1 MKATLKMIK
10 NVSGQP
16 DFMKLKECILVHK
29 SKFWA
34 YKIVFIT
41 SRGLSFSIGTI
52 KYRFLIFYR
61 VKMRHSSCDME
72 KNDKEYN

>member
-1 MKATLKMIK
+1 MKVTPKMIK

-16 DFMKLKECILVHK
+16 DFMKLKEFILVHK

-41 SRGLSFSIGTI
+41 SRGLSFSKGTI
-52 KYRFLIFYR
+52 KYTFLIFYQ
-61 VKMRHSSCDME
+61 VKMRHSSCEME
-72 KNDKEYN
+72 KKW